1 MYMYSDI
8 LPNSGGTQ
16 VCLDSIQIVAEFFAA
31 HPEGVSFPYCM
42 FVPRLSWQN
51 EFFNVNGSKRAVFE
65 CNKAIVLSD

>member
-42 FVPRLSWQN
+42 FVPSLSWQN
-51 EFFNVNGSKRAVFE
+51 DRFY
-65 CNKAIVLSD
+65 I